1 MHITDEMIKKLCSD
15 MVYRH
20 GDEIFTDGRVHIK
33 KRSDTEIGAVVDGE
47 ELYNVYISFEDNEI
61 KSELCTCT
69 YYQTMQTPC
78 KHIVAVL
85 KQRMAELKDGAN
97 LENENDRI
105 ASLLCHEFSSYGDR
119 EKIRATFELFVRPN
133 RDTEPEFE
141 MSVVLPDCGGRIQG
155 LENFLDCYLNYKEFK
170 VDRTNV
176 YSRRSMYFAP
186 DEDSIIKILA
196 EVYQTRSSGVS
207 LYRKASSKTSFGS
220 AVIRRVLPYLAN
232 MDFKFVFDGISISG
246 VKIKQD
252 DPDILIDILATGRD
266 IMMSLSESG
275 YALTPNGEWFFYN
288 DNIYHTSH
296 TWRDYFMPI
305 YRSLS
310 DERRTQ
316 ITFKGDNAMLF
327 AAHVLPKLRDRHGVV
342 IDGVD
347 EIIVNDKPEFTVFL
361 DSDGKS
367 ISASVTARYG
377 SMQFRLPQE
386 HMPLDDKI
394 IIRDFDFENRILSM
408 FGNFHRAGYVYRLS
422 GDKEI
427 YKFITQDVK
436 LLSGLAK
443 VVVSDSFK
451 SLEIND
457 NFDLSVKASYDAH
470 EDYLAI
476 EFVSELS
483 SEEISELLNAL
494 KFKEDFYRIRDGR
507 YIGLNNNSKRELI
520 ELLLNV
526 GVTEED
532 LRYGRKILPKFEL
545 LRLEASNDIEKDS
558 SIKEYI
564 NSFRSKKIDI
574 PNGLA
579 DTLRGYQKDAVSWF
593 YELTQLGMGGILA
606 DDMGLGKTLETI
618 AYIHCIKPD
627 KPTLIVAPSTLIY
640 NWQREI
646 ERFLPDSKYLLI
658 NGTKDERT
666 DLIQTVG
673 EYEFV
678 ITSYPLLR
686 RDINQYKYI
695 EFSFCVID
703 EAQYIKNRKTM
714 NALSVKKIQA
724 EHKFAL
730 TGTPIE
736 NSIMELWSIFD
747 FIMPGYLGTARSF
760 GDRFLNVSD
769 DAEISE
775 ALRNIIRPFVLRR
788 LKKDVLSELP
798 EKIETTMTAELSRE
812 QKAIYQAYV
821 EKVRNE
827 AIDVLSSGG
836 GKMSILTGILR
847 LRQICCHP
855 ELFVSGQKLASG
867 KLELLK
873 DVVKTALAGGHRI
886 LIFSQFR
893 KMLDIIE
900 NELAQQ
906 GISVFTITGDVPIQE
921 RVDICERFNCGEKNV
936 ILVSLKA
943 GGTGINLTGADTVIH
958 YDPWWNPAVTDQAT
972 DRAYR
977 IGQTRAVQ
985 VIKLA
990 SHGTIEEKILR
1001 LESKKR
1007 ALADDIIKVNSKTI
1021 GNLTDREIMS
1031 LFDI

>member
-33 KRSDTEIGAVVDGE
+33 KRSDTEIGAAVDGE
-47 ELYNVYISFEDNEI
+47 ELYHVYISFEDNKI

-85 KQRMAELKDGAN
+85 MQRMAELKDGAN

-105 ASLLCHEFSSYGDR
+105 ASLLCHEFSYYGER
-119 EKIRATFELFVRPN
+119 QKIRATFELFVRPN

-155 LENFLDCYLNYKEFK
+155 LENFLDCYLNYKEFR
-170 VDRTNV
+170 VDRSNV

-186 DEDSIIKILA
+186 DEDNIIKILA
-196 EVYQTRSSGVS
+196 EVYQTRSSGIS

-220 AVIRRVLPYLAN
+220 AVIRRVLPYLTN

-361 DSDGKS
+361 DSDGKD
-367 ISASVTARYG
+367 IVASVTARYG
-377 SMQFRLPQE
+377 SMQFRLPQT
-386 HMPLDDKI
+386 HIPLDDKI
-394 IIRDFDFENRILSM
+394 IIRDFDFENRVLSM
-408 FGNFHRAGYVYRLS
+408 FGSFNRTGYVYRLS
-422 GDKEI
+422 GDNEI
-427 YKFITQDVK
+427 YKFITQDIK

-443 VVVSDSFK
+443 VVVSDSFRR
-451 SLEIND
+451 LEIND
-457 NFDLSVKASYDAH
+457 NLDLSVKASYNTR
-470 EDYLAI
+470 EDYLEI
-476 EFVSELS
+476 EFS
-483 SEEISELLNAL
+483 SNLLPEEISELLNAL
-494 KFKEDFYRIRDGR
+494 KFKEDFYRTKDGR
-507 YIGLNNNSKRELI
+507 YIEFNNNSKRELI

-532 LRYGRKILPKFEL
+532 LKNGRKILPKFEL
-545 LRLEASNDIEKDS
+545 LRLEASNDIEKDR

-564 NSFRSKKIDI
+564 DAVRSKKIDI
-574 PNGLA
+574 PNKLA
-579 DTLRGYQKDAVSWF
+579 NTLRGYQKDAISWF

-658 NGTKDERT
+658 NGAKDERT
-666 DLIQTVG
+666 ELIQKVG

-714 NALSVKKIQA
+714 NAISVKKIQA
-724 EHKFAL
+724 KHKFAL

-760 GDRFLNVSD
+760 GERFLNVSD

-775 ALRNIIRPFVLRR
+775 TLRNIIRPFVLRR

-812 QKAIYQAYV
+812 QKAIYQVYV

-827 AIDVLSSGG
+827 AIDVLASGG
-836 GKMSILTGILR
+836 GKMGILTGILR

-855 ELFVSGQKLASG
+855 ELFVSGQKLTSG

-906 GISVFTITGDVPIQE
+906 GISAFTITGDVPIQE
-921 RVDICERFNCGEKNV
+921 RVDICERFNCGEKKV

>member
-20 GDEIFTDGRVHIK
+20 GDEIFRDGRVHIK
-33 KRSDTEIGAVVDGE
+33 KRSDTEIGAAVDGE
-47 ELYNVYISFEDNEI
+47 ELYHVYISFEDNKI

-78 KHIVAVL
+78 KHIVATL
-85 KQRMAELKDGAN
+85 MQRMAELKDGVN

-105 ASLLCHEFSSYGDR
+105 ASLLCHEFSYYGDR
-119 EKIRATFELFVRPN
+119 QKIRATFELFVRPN

-170 VDRTNV
+170 VDRSNV

-186 DEDSIIKILA
+186 DEDNIIKILA
-196 EVYQTRSSGVS
+196 EVYQTRSSGIS

-220 AVIRRVLPYLAN
+220 AVIRRVLPYLTN

-361 DSDGKS
+361 DSDGKN
-367 ISASVTARYG
+367 ILAYVTARYG
-377 SMQFRLPQE
+377 SMQFRLPQT
-386 HMPLDDKI
+386 HIPLDDKI
-394 IIRDFDFENRILSM
+394 IIRDFEFENRVLSM
-408 FGNFHRAGYVYRLS
+408 FGSFNRTGYVYRLS
-422 GDKEI
+422 GDNEI
-427 YKFITQDVK
+427 YKFITQDIK

-443 VVVSDSFK
+443 VVVSDSFRR
-451 SLEIND
+451 LEIND
-457 NFDLSVKASYDAH
+457 NLDLSVKASYNTR
-470 EDYLAI
+470 EDYLEI
-476 EFVSELS
+476 EFS
-483 SEEISELLNAL
+483 SDLLPEEIRELLNAL
-494 KFKEDFYRIRDGR
+494 KFKEDFYRTKDGR
-507 YIGLNNNSKRELI
+507 YIEFNNNSKRELI

-532 LRYGRKILPKFEL
+532 LKNGRKILPKFEL
-545 LRLEASNDIEKDS
+545 LRLEASNDIEKDR

-564 NSFRSKKIDI
+564 DAVRSKKIDI
-574 PNGLA
+574 PNKLA
-579 DTLRGYQKDAVSWF
+579 NTLRGYQKDAISWF

-618 AYIHCIKPD
+618 AYIHCIKPE

-658 NGTKDERT
+658 NGAKDERT
-666 DLIQTVG
+666 DLIQKVG

-714 NALSVKKIQA
+714 NAISVKKIQA
-724 EHKFAL
+724 KHKFAL

-760 GDRFLNVSD
+760 GERFLNVSD

-775 ALRNIIRPFVLRR
+775 TLRNIIRPFVLRR

-812 QKAIYQAYV
+812 QKAIYQVYV

-827 AIDVLSSGG
+827 AIDVLASGG

-855 ELFVSGQKLASG
+855 ELFVSGQKLTSG

-906 GISVFTITGDVPIQE
+906 GISAFAITGDVPIQE
-921 RVDICERFNCGEKNV
+921 RVDICERFNCGEKKV

>member
-1 MHITDEMIKKLCSD
+1 MHITDDMIKKLCSD

-361 DSDGKS
+361 DSDGKN
-367 ISASVTARYG
+367 IVASVTARYG

-686 RDINQYKYI
+686 RDINQYK
-695 EFSFCVID
+695 
-703 EAQYIKNRKTM
+703 
-714 NALSVKKIQA
+714 
-724 EHKFAL
+724 
-730 TGTPIE
+730 
-736 NSIMELWSIFD
+736 
-747 FIMPGYLGTARSF
+747 
-760 GDRFLNVSD
+760 
-769 DAEISE
+769 
-775 ALRNIIRPFVLRR
+775 
-788 LKKDVLSELP
+788 
-798 EKIETTMTAELSRE
+798 
-812 QKAIYQAYV
+812 
-821 EKVRNE
+821 
-827 AIDVLSSGG
+827 
-836 GKMSILTGILR
+836 
-847 LRQICCHP
+847 
-855 ELFVSGQKLASG
+855 
-867 KLELLK
+867 
-873 DVVKTALAGGHRI
+873 
-886 LIFSQFR
+886 
-893 KMLDIIE
+893 
-900 NELAQQ
+900 
-906 GISVFTITGDVPIQE
+906 
-921 RVDICERFNCGEKNV
+921 
-936 ILVSLKA
+936 
-943 GGTGINLTGADTVIH
+943 
-958 YDPWWNPAVTDQAT
+958 
-972 DRAYR
+972 
-977 IGQTRAVQ
+977 
-985 VIKLA
+985 
-990 SHGTIEEKILR
+990 
-1001 LESKKR
+1001 
-1007 ALADDIIKVNSKTI
+1007 
-1021 GNLTDREIMS
+1021 
-1031 LFDI
+1031 